1 MKDELEIQK
10 LQAEIAKLQAETA
23 AQRPSWIHRF
33 TDSVKVIGAVF
44 AALAAGYAAFET
56 YRVTQVETKLATFEK
71 NEAIREKEVAERDR
85 SEAVARTAEVKK
97 ELADLQAAVER
108 AQLELTAARAQS
120 ASPDLIKRLDDAS
133 KTLRSVRVR
142 GPAAARDIRL
152 IIPDAKREEQLA
164 MQVAGA
170 LINLGYTNVSI
181 LVPTD
186 HKPPPG
192 TSIVFQ
198 RPEDRIAAEQIR
210 ELLRAEGVA
219 SQMRLTAIEESKPDA
234 IDVYL
239 AAARDQ

>member
-33 TDSVKVIGAVF
+33 SDSVKVIGAVF

-56 YRVTQVETKLATFEK
+56 YRVTQVETKLANFEK
-71 NEAIREKEVAERDR
+71 NEAIREKEIAERER
-85 SEAVARTAEVKK
+85 SEAVARTAEVRK

-120 ASPDLIKRLDDAS
+120 ISPELTDRLDEAS

-152 IIPDAKREEQLA
+152 VIPDAKRAEQLA
-164 MQVAGA
+164 LRIAGA
-170 LINLGYTNVSI
+170 LINLGYINVSI
-181 LVPTD
+181 LVPAN
-186 HKPPPG
+186 HKPPPPD

-210 ELLRAEGVA
+210 EILRAEGIA
-219 SQMRLTAIEESKPDA
+219 SQMRLAAIEESKPDA
-234 IDVYL
+234 IDVYF
-239 AAARDQ
+239 AVARD